1 MSSNLAAFPTAG
13 NVLPK
18 SRDGLATALRAL
30 GWEWRYNTRSHRAEL
45 RARGEEWREGND
57 RLIADIRAEI
67 PLRFKEAKRNKPL
80 AFGRTAFEDSFAAV
94 LFHSEV
100 DPFQA
105 WLEALPA
112 WDGEARLDGWLS
124 RVFDVEAGQ
133 EALAA
138 WCSRF
143 LPLGAVW
150 RTFKPGT
157 KLDEMPVLIGVQG
170 CGKSTALRALLPPEK
185 EEWFSDGLRLA
196 ADDKVRAEALQGRVI
211 VEAAEM
217 AGSTRAE
224 RESLKAFLSRT
235 NDGSVRLAYRRDPE
249 TMRRRCV
256 MAGTTN
262 DSHCL
267 PTDPSGNRR
276 FVALNVR
283 SGQDGAAGVRAY
295 LADARGQI
303 WAEALR
309 RYHAG
314 EVVYLPADLITAQT
328 AANAGAVSVD
338 ESLEDELLR
347 FLDGREEPFRIKDLR
362 GSLVVSFGG
371 DRPSDKRL
379 GVELQ
384 RLGCDALGLRQIRG
398 ERGRWWNPPVPF

>member
-1 MSSNLAAFPTAG
+1 MSSVAAFPTAG

-30 GWEWRYNTRSHRAEL
+30 GFDWRYNLRAMRAEL
-45 RARGEEWREGND
+45 REGGGEWREAND
-57 RLIADIRAEI
+57 RLIADVRADI
-67 PLRFKEAKRNKPL
+67 PLRFKEAKKNKPL
-80 AFGRTAFEDSFAAV
+80 AFGRSAFDDAFAA
-94 LFHSEV
+94 LLHHAEV
-100 DPFQA
+100 DPFLE
-105 WLEALPA
+105 WLEGLPA
-112 WDGEARLDGWLS
+112 WDGEARLDGWLA
-124 RVFDVEAGQ
+124 RVFDVATEQAD
-133 EALAA
+133 LAA

-143 LPLGAVW
+143 LPLGTTW
-150 RTFKPGT
+150 RTFRPGT
-157 KLDEMPVLIGVQG
+157 KLDEMPVLIGAQG

-185 EEWFSDGLRLA
+185 DDWFSDGLRLA
-196 ADDKVRAEALQGRVI
+196 ADDKTRAEALQGRVI

-235 NDGSVRLAYRRDPE
+235 DDGAVRLAYRRNPE

-262 DSHCL
+262 DPHCL
-267 PTDPSGNRR
+267 PADPSGNRR

-283 SGQDGAAGVRAY
+283 AGIDGAAGVRAY
-295 LADARGQI
+295 LDGARGQL
-303 WAEALR
+303 WAEAVH
-309 RYHAG
+309 RYRAG
-314 EVVYLPADLITAQT
+314 ETAYLPADLIEAQT

-338 ESLEDELLR
+338 ESLEDEILR
-347 FLDGREEPFRIKDLR
+347 FLDGREESFRIRDLR
-362 GSLVVSFGG
+362 GSLVVPHGG

-384 RLGCDALGLRQIRG
+384 RLGCESLGLQRHRG

>member
-1 MSSNLAAFPTAG
+1 MS
-13 NVLPK
+13 NVATFRHANAMLPK
-18 SRDGLATALRAL
+18 SRDGLATALQAL

-45 RARGEEWREGND
+45 RPRGDEWREAND

-80 AFGRTAFEDSFAAV
+80 AFGRTAFEDSFAAL

-100 DPFQA
+100 DPFLE
-105 WLEALPA
+105 WLEGLPA

-124 RVFDVEAGQ
+124 RVFDVATEPD
-133 EALAA
+133 LAA

-150 RTFKPGT
+150 RTYRPGT
-157 KLDEMPVLIGVQG
+157 KLDEMPVIVGPQG
-170 CGKSTALRALLPPEK
+170 CGKSTALRALLPPERD
-185 EEWFSDGLRLA
+185 EWFSDGLRLA
-196 ADDKVRAEALQGRVI
+196 ADDKIRAEALQGRVI

-217 AGSTRAE
+217 AGSTKAE

-235 NDGSVRLAYRRDPE
+235 DDGAVRLAYRRNPE

-256 MAGTTN
+256 MAGTSN
-262 DSHCL
+262 DHACL
-267 PTDPSGNRR
+267 PADPSGNRR

-283 SGQDGAAGVRAY
+283 SGLDGAAGVRAY
-295 LADARGQI
+295 LDDARDQL
-303 WAEALR
+303 WVEALH

-314 EVVYLPADLITAQT
+314 EVAYLPADLIAAQT

-362 GSLVVSFGG
+362 GSLVVPSGG

-384 RLGCDALGLRQIRG
+384 RLGCESLGLQRHRS

>member
-1 MSSNLAAFPTAG
+1 MS
-13 NVLPK
+13 NVATFRHANAMLPK

-45 RARGEEWREGND
+45 RPRGDEWREAND

-80 AFGRTAFEDSFAAV
+80 AFGRTAFEDSFAAL

-100 DPFQA
+100 DPFLE

-124 RVFDVEAGQ
+124 RVFDVATDQ
-133 EALAA
+133 ADLAA
-138 WCSRF
+138 WAARF

-150 RTFKPGT
+150 RTYRPGT
-157 KLDEMPVLIGVQG
+157 KSDEMPVYIGPQG
-170 CGKSTALRALLPPEK
+170 CGKSTALRALLPPERD
-185 EEWFSDGLRLA
+185 EWFSDGLRLA
-196 ADDKVRAEALQGRVI
+196 ADDKVRAESLQGRVI

-235 NDGSVRLAYRRDPE
+235 DDGSVRLAYRRNPE
-249 TMRRRCV
+249 TMRRRCA
-256 MAGTTN
+256 MAGTSN
-262 DSHCL
+262 DPACL
-267 PTDPSGNRR
+267 PADPSGNRR

-283 SGQDGAAGVRAY
+283 SGLDGAAGVRAY
-295 LADARGQI
+295 LDDTRGQL
-303 WAEALR
+303 WAEALH

-314 EVVYLPADLITAQT
+314 EVAYLPADLIAAQT

-338 ESLEDELLR
+338 ESLEDDLLH
-347 FLDGREEPFRIKDLR
+347 FLDGREESFRIKDLR
-362 GSLVVSFGG
+362 GSLVVPPGG

-384 RLGCDALGLRQIRG
+384 RLGCESLGLQRHRG